1 MRSRGRPCLVE
12 EEESLGPIRRE
23 EFRKLINHQVI
34 RQQFVDRLCVGF
46 SKAQNEPCPHK
57 RYPRTIDELLVVCWC
72 HAVRPSARVL
82 PRRAHRIKGHPLER
96 IDPQH
101 LEGSF
106 YSNPLVTSA
115 IAHPFILYVKIL
127 RTDPLS
133 LTPASNPSQ
142 PGENSFFSDAA
153 LRPSVQHQCPKLAHI
168 PCPATSL
175 NTLAQPNRRNARLQE
190 ASHEGHHT
198 SSIHRHCKTISVVKR
213 VDFADPPGPPR
224 RLAGLSSSPP
234 LPPSPSSP
242 CWRRPRSPSVHRW
255 RPRTAVLSEAA
266 ADQVGLLIL
275 WLSDEH
281 TEMREIMS
289 CCLANG
295 NTEEFEMVCG

>member
-106 YSNPLVTSA
+106 HSNPLFASA
-115 IAHPFILYVKIL
+115 IARPFILYVQDSPS
-127 RTDPLS
+127 RVTPLPDSRLELKSAWEKQLFFRHFNASFCTPSMSEISPHS
-133 LTPASNPSQ
+133 L
-142 PGENSFFSDAA
+142 
-153 LRPSVQHQCPKLAHI
+153 
-168 PCPATSL
+168 PCE
-175 NTLAQPNRRNARLQE
+175 LAQ
-190 ASHEGHHT
+190 HT
-198 SSIHRHCKTISVVKR
+198 GPAQPTERQTPGSI
-213 VDFADPPGPPR
+213 A
-224 RLAGLSSSPP
+224 
-234 LPPSPSSP
+234 
-242 CWRRPRSPSVHRW
+242 
-255 RPRTAVLSEAA
+255 
-266 ADQVGLLIL
+266 
-275 WLSDEH
+275 
-281 TEMREIMS
+281 
-289 CCLANG
+289 
-295 NTEEFEMVCG
+295 